1 MEKFNIVTLTVNP
14 ALDKSAHFRGLV
26 PEQKIR
32 CENPQFDAG
41 GGGIN
46 VSKAIARLEGTSKA
60 IFTSG
65 GATGEMVEE
74 LMANE
79 NIECQT
85 IPIQNWTRESF
96 VAVDDNTNLQYRFG
110 FKGAEI
116 NSEEKE
122 RILEAVR
129 QLDCEYLVLSGSLN
143 EGLPA
148 DFYKQIAQIA
158 KQSNIKLVVDAYGDA
173 LKNVLDEGVYLIKPN
188 VGELAKLIGVERL
201 EMEEVH
207 QAAQQ
212 VIDKGAA
219 ELVAVSLGPQGA
231 VLVTKDSF
239 DFVPA
244 PNVVKRSTVGAGDS
258 MVGGILWALSQDKSL
273 KEAIRWGVACG
284 SAATMNEGT
293 KLFQLQDAN
302 RLFEWLRDK

>member
-14 ALDKSAHFRGLV
+14 ALDKSAHFKGLV

-46 VSKAIARLEGTSKA
+46 VSKAIKRLEGKSKA

-65 GATGEMVEE
+65 GATGEMIET
-74 LMANE
+74 LMVNE
-79 NIECQT
+79 NIEFET
-85 IPIQNWTRESF
+85 ISIQSWTRESF

-110 FKGAEI
+110 FKGARI
-116 NSEEKE
+116 SPDEKE
-122 RILEAVR
+122 NILEVIR
-129 QLDCEYLVLSGSLN
+129 QLDCDYLVLSGSLN

-158 KQSNIKLVVDAYGDA
+158 KQSKIKLVVDAYGDA
-173 LKNVLDEGVYLIKPN
+173 LKNVLEEGVYMVKPN
-188 VGELAKLIGVERL
+188 LGELAKWIGVERL
-201 EMEEVH
+201 EIEEVN
-207 QAAQQ
+207 QAAKKI
-212 VIDKGAA
+212 IDQGGA

-231 VLVTKDSF
+231 VLVTKNSY

-244 PNVVKRSTVGAGDS
+244 PNVFKRSTVGAGDS
-258 MVGGILWALSQDKSL
+258 MVGGMIWSLSQNKSL

-293 KLFQLQDAN
+293 KLFQLQDAR
-302 RLFEWLRDK
+302 RLYDWLKDK